1 MRFARIPTLAVCCL
15 MVVVLAKHATALAQS
30 TSRVARIG
38 ILAERPAPDPMVAVF
53 LEGLRD
59 LGYVEGRNIVIETR
73 HGQGAVARYPALAAE
88 LIGAKVDVIV
98 VGGAVAAHSA
108 MAVNRT
114 IPVVFIS
121 VGDPVA
127 AGLVASL
134 SRPGG
139 QATGLSNLVADLSGK
154 QLELLK
160 QAAPG
165 TSRVAVL
172 HNPLNSGPALAVAQA
187 AARTLGLELIPLE
200 VRQASDL
207 STALSAATAG
217 RAQAILALSDP
228 AIGNALPQLSR
239 WAVANRLPSIYS
251 RSEFA
256 DEGGLLAFG
265 ASFSTNYRR
274 AAAFVDKILKGE
286 KPGDIPVE
294 QPTSF
299 EFVVNLKTAK
309 ALGLAMPPS
318 LVQRANRVIE

>member
-1 MRFARIPTLAVCCL
+1 MIAALAH
-15 MVVVLAKHATALAQS
+15 HATALAQS
-30 TSRVARIG
+30 TSKLARIG
-38 ILAERPAPDPMVAVF
+38 ILAERPSPDPMVAVF
-53 LEGLRD
+53 VEGLRE
-59 LGYVEGRNIVIETR
+59 LGYVEGRNIVVETR
-73 HGQGAVARYPALAAE
+73 YGQGAVTRYPALVAE
-88 LIGAKVDVIV
+88 LIGAKVDVLV
-98 VGGAVAAHSA
+98 VGGAVAAQSA
-108 MAVNRT
+108 LAASRT
-114 IPVVFIS
+114 IPVVFMS
-121 VGDPVA
+121 VGDAVA

-134 SRPGG
+134 CRPGG

-160 QAAPG
+160 LAAPG
-165 TSRVAVL
+165 ISRVAVL
-172 HNPLNSGPALAVAQA
+172 HNPLNSGPGLAVAQA
-187 AARTLGLELIPLE
+187 AARTLGLELHPLE

-207 STALSAATAG
+207 SAALAGATAR

-239 WAVANRLPSIYS
+239 WALANRLPAIYS

-265 ASFSTNYRR
+265 ASFSTTDRR

-286 KPGDIPVE
+286 KPADIPVE

-309 ALGLAMPPS
+309 ALGLAMPSS